1 MEKSVKKTAVKES
14 IMAKLFNI
22 VLIILGISS
31 LINGFSHLDSNIFLA
46 IVNLVAAGVLLYVGS
61 KMLRAGKEDN
71 QSADN

>member
-1 MEKSVKKTAVKES
+1 
-14 IMAKLFNI
+14 MAKLFNI

-31 LINGFSHLDSNIFLA
+31 LINGFSHIPSSMFLA
-46 IVNLVAAGVLLYVGS
+46 AVNIIAAVILLYVGI